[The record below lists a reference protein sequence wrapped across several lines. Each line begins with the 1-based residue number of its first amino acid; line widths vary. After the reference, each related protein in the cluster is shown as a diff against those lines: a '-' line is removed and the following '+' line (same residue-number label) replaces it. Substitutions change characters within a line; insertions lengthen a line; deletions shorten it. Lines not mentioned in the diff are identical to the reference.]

1 MPPESHPNYTI
12 ASLIWILFGLWCFS
26 LVILS
31 MAVFD
36 MDIAEYNATCY
47 LVNFYN
53 FFLRNWVD
61 KFSGNSEFQSFCA
74 FYVLNAWIWL
84 IYYLHVEKS
93 LKMTFQ
99 YVHILGI
106 RFQVLVSICKADV
119 QPFFFLNK
127 IFLIL
132 DCWKL

>member
-12 ASLIWILFGLWCFS
+12 TSLVWILFGLWCFS

-93 LKMTFQ
+93 FKNDVSVRTYIGNKVSRFSIYLQSWCSTIF
-99 YVHILGI
+99 VWI
-106 RFQVLVSICKADV
+106 RF
-119 QPFFFLNK
+119 F
-127 IFLIL
+127 
-132 DCWKL
+132 

>member
-12 ASLIWILFGLWCFS
+12 TSLVWILFGLWCFS

-53 FFLRNWVD
+53 FVLRNWVD
-61 KFSGNSEFQSFCA
+61 KIFRKQWISKFLC
-74 FYVLNAWIWL
+74 VLR
-84 IYYLHVEKS
+84 VEC
-93 LKMTFQ
+93 LNLT
-99 YVHILGI
+99 HILSTRRKTFKNDVSVRTYIGNKVSRFSIYLQSWCSTIFVWI
-106 RFQVLVSICKADV
+106 RF
-119 QPFFFLNK
+119 F
-127 IFLIL
+127 
-132 DCWKL
+132 